1 MALMLD
7 MCDMEPAVVDVFRQH
22 VPAICRIL
30 RSLLVTNY
38 SPEFDV
44 GGVTDPF
51 LQAKVL
57 RLLGVLGKGNAEASD
72 TMSDV
77 LAQVASNIE
86 SGRNASNAVLYECVQ
101 VRAALHCAGPP
112 RASLC
117 IVWPDLART
126 EGHAL
131 GSPGCCSSG
140 CIAFRRAQLE
150 PRCRG
155 ADHHGRGERGRP
167 ARAGGQHFGAL
178 PGQPRQQ
185 HALRRAEHTGQGR
198 VHRRPGRAAAPAS
211 GVALPARHRALARRP
226 WQRAPPQRLCVQ
238 AVQRHRTTIV
248 ECVKDADISIRRRA
262 LELVYALVRADLRPR
277 HPHCASGDDTQ
288 SRRQGTPM
296 GVAPDPL
303 TCHMAA
309 GERG

>member
-51 LQAKVL
+51 LQAKGL

-72 TMSDV
+72 MMSDV

-101 VRAALHCAGPP
+101 VRAALCCAGPP

-131 GSPGCCSSG
+131 
-140 CIAFRRAQLE
+140 A
-150 PRCRG
+150 
-155 ADHHGRGERGRP
+155 
-167 ARAGGQHFGAL
+167 
-178 PGQPRQQ
+178 
-185 HALRRAEHTGQGR
+185 
-198 VHRRPGRAAAPAS
+198 VRAAAAVAALPS
-211 GVALPARHRALARRP
+211 GAPSSSRAAVAQTIMGVESVGGLRVLAVNILGRFLANRDNNIRYVALNTLAKVVSIDAQVGLLLPLRA
-226 WQRAPPQRLCVQ
+226 
-238 AVQRHRTTIV
+238 
-248 ECVKDADISIRRRA
+248 
-262 LELVYALVRADLRPR
+262 
-277 HPHCASGDDTQ
+277 
-288 SRRQGTPM
+288 
-296 GVAPDPL
+296 
-303 TCHMAA
+303 
-309 GERG
+309 